1 MKHELEDIRI
11 TCKEDCGNAPKKKLL
26 LEFNI
31 ALVKKD
37 NEFIKVHISDNIY
50 WNIIGVRTIKGR
62 QDFLEASKQWRE
74 TKPNELHIKNILTH
88 GKTAAVTGILKINKT
103 ITYEFSNIYDFSSV
117 GKNAKINEI
126 TSYIIKVNS

>member
-1 MKHELEDIRI
+1 MKRELEDIRI

-37 NEFIKVHISDNIY
+37 NEFIKDYISDDIY
-50 WNIIGVRTIKGR
+50 WNMIGVHNIKGR
-62 QDFLEASKQWRE
+62 QGFLETSKQWMD
-74 TKPNELHIKNILTH
+74 TKPNELHIKNIITH
-88 GKTAAVTGILKINKT
+88 GKTAAVTGNLKINGL
-103 ITYEFSNIYDFSSV
+103 ITYEFSHIYEFSSV

-126 TSYIIKVNS
+126 TSYVIKV